1 MPTFH
6 RQLFW
11 NIYLLSI
18 SLSLWLSICVYAYA
32 GKKGSTLSHGPRA
45 RGLKL
50 DPEWP
55 TLPIETSLQFSHWD
69 PVTLPKI
76 LRHLN
81 ESLLNW
87 QRTVQEIFNKTT
99 VHRQVKSGLRVKR
112 CLKLC
117 FHMLNIKT
125 SSSRVSRCRACK
137 MCSGGARPI
146 VNNHL
151 LCTHKINLKWTALHK
166 CENKNTYYLIINLN
180 FTCSY
185 VKLYLQLHLS
195 PE

>member
-11 NIYLLSI
+11 NIYPL

-76 LRHLN
+76 FRHLN

-87 QRTVQEIFNKTT
+87 QITVQEIFNKTT
-99 VHRQVKSGLRVKR
+99 VHRQVKSGFERDAWNYVFT
-112 CLKLC
+112 CW
-117 FHMLNIKT
+117 IKT
-125 SSSRVSRCRACK
+125 NSSLVSQCRACK
-137 MCSGGARPI
+137 MCSGGARPNQSSF
-146 VNNHL
+146 VRWKMN
-151 LCTHKINLKWTALHK
+151 
-166 CENKNTYYLIINLN
+166 
-180 FTCSY
+180 CS
-185 VKLYLQLHLS
+185 S
-195 PE
+195 

>member
-1 MPTFH
+1 MCSFVTLYNWVNNLTVQFLDCIC
-6 RQLFW
+6 QLSTGNCFE
-11 NIYLLSI
+11 ISTSLSLSL
-18 SLSLWLSICVYAYA
+18 SLSLWLSIYVYSYA

-55 TLPIETSLQFSHWD
+55 TLPIEASLQFSHWD

-87 QRTVQEIFNKTT
+87 QRTVQDIFNKTTIT
-99 VHRQVKSGLRVKR
+99 VHRQVKSGLRVER

-125 SSSRVSRCRACK
+125 SSSLVSHCRACK
-137 MCSGGARPI
+137 MFSGGAWPI
-146 VNNHL
+146 VNNQSFVH
-151 LCTHKINLKWTALHK
+151 
-166 CENKNTYYLIINLN
+166 
-180 FTCSY
+180 S
-185 VKLYLQLHLS
+185 QDS
-195 PE
+195 